1 MSKEIPEKIK
11 AAVLCDL
18 GRPLELIDLQ
28 VPEISEGQ
36 VLVKMYYSGLCHS
49 QLMEVRGK
57 RGADKYLP
65 HLLGHEGTGIVVGV
79 GHKVSKVK
87 LGDKLILTWIKGDGI
102 DCKGPVYKYGKQIIN
117 AGPITTLSEYT
128 IVAENRCV
136 KLPEDMPL

>member
-49 QLMEVRGK
+49 QLMEVRG
-57 RGADKYLP
+57 RR
-65 HLLGHEGTGIVVGV
+65 LGTA
-79 GHKVSKVK
+79 
-87 LGDKLILTWIKGDGI
+87 GD
-102 DCKGPVYKYGKQIIN
+102 
-117 AGPITTLSEYT
+117 S
-128 IVAENRCV
+128 
-136 KLPEDMPL
+136 